1 VNGERLRADTGQEN
15 VMPSLHPRLPPLN
28 TLRAFRAVMRCG
40 NLQDAA
46 GELLVTPQAVGHQMR
61 MLEAP
66 RSGSPCAPSKG
77 KRLPVANDVV
87 HVVDDDVDVRKSLG
101 FLLATAD
108 FAVRLHESATAF
120 LAMDLKEI
128 DGCIVTD
135 VRMPG
140 IDGIEFLRQLKAR
153 GHNLP
158 VIVMTG
164 HADVALAV
172 QAMKEGAA
180 DFIEKPFDD
189 QVLIDAI
196 HSALAN
202 RTQAASAYPQSA
214 EIRKSLSTLS
224 ERERQ
229 VLDGLVSGLPNKTI
243 AYDLGISPRT
253 VEIHRANLMSKM
265 GAGSLSHLV
274 RMALIA
280 DPSH

>member
-1 VNGERLRADTGQEN
+1 MAD
-15 VMPSLHPRLPPLN
+15 SDL
-28 TLRAFRAVMRCG
+28 
-40 NLQDAA
+40 
-46 GELLVTPQAVGHQMR
+46 
-61 MLEAP
+61 
-66 RSGSPCAPSKG
+66 
-77 KRLPVANDVV
+77 V

-120 LAMDLKEI
+120 LSTATSHL

-140 IDGIEFLRQLKAR
+140 IDGIGFLRQLRAG
-153 GHNLP
+153 GHTIP

-189 QVLIDAI
+189 EILIEAI
-196 HSALAN
+196 RSALAN
-202 RTQAASAYPQSA
+202 RNQANAAHPQSA
-214 EIRKSLSTLS
+214 DIRARLSTLS

-243 AYDLGISPRT
+243 AHDLGISPRT
-253 VEIHRANLMSKM
+253 VEIHRANVMSKM
-265 GAGSLSHLV
+265 GASSLSHLV
-274 RMALIA
+274 RMALIVESR
-280 DPSH
+280 P

>member
-1 VNGERLRADTGQEN
+1 MAD
-15 VMPSLHPRLPPLN
+15 SHL
-28 TLRAFRAVMRCG
+28 
-40 NLQDAA
+40 
-46 GELLVTPQAVGHQMR
+46 
-61 MLEAP
+61 
-66 RSGSPCAPSKG
+66 
-77 KRLPVANDVV
+77 V

-108 FAVRLHESATAF
+108 FAVRLYESATAF
-120 LAMDLKEI
+120 LATATSSL

-140 IDGIEFLRQLKAR
+140 IDGIEFLRQLRTR
-153 GHNLP
+153 GHTIP

-189 QVLIDAI
+189 EVLIEAI
-196 HSALAN
+196 RSALDN
-202 RTQAASAYPQSA
+202 RNQADATHPQSV
-214 EIRKSLSTLS
+214 EIRGRLAALS

-229 VLDGLVSGLPNKTI
+229 VLDGLVSGLPNKAI

-253 VEIHRANLMSKM
+253 VEIHRANVMSKM
-265 GAGSLSHLV
+265 AASSLSHLV
-274 RMALIA
+274 RMALVVE
-280 DPSH
+280 SKR

>member
-1 VNGERLRADTGQEN
+1 MA
-15 VMPSLHPRLPPLN
+15 S
-28 TLRAFRAVMRCG
+28 
-40 NLQDAA
+40 
-46 GELLVTPQAVGHQMR
+46 
-61 MLEAP
+61 
-66 RSGSPCAPSKG
+66 
-77 KRLPVANDVV
+77 DVI

-120 LAMDLKEI
+120 LATEQKQIE
-128 DGCIVTD
+128 GCIVTD

-140 IDGIEFLRQLKAR
+140 IDGIEFLRQLRAR
-153 GHNLP
+153 GHDVP

-189 QVLIDAI
+189 EVLIGAI
-196 HSALAN
+196 RSAVDN
-202 RTQAASAYPQSA
+202 RNHAVAAHPQAAD
-214 EIRKSLSTLS
+214 IRKNLSTLS

-243 AYDLGISPRT
+243 AYDLVISPRT
-253 VEIHRANLMSKM
+253 VEIHRANVMSKM

-280 DPSH
+280 DPKN

>member
-1 VNGERLRADTGQEN
+1 MTDN
-15 VMPSLHPRLPPLN
+15 
-28 TLRAFRAVMRCG
+28 
-40 NLQDAA
+40 
-46 GELLVTPQAVGHQMR
+46 
-61 MLEAP
+61 
-66 RSGSPCAPSKG
+66 
-77 KRLPVANDVV
+77 VV

-120 LAMDLKEI
+120 LTTATKEI
-128 DGCIVTD
+128 QGCIVSD

-153 GHNLP
+153 GHNVP
-158 VIVMTG
+158 VIVITG

-189 QVLIDAI
+189 QALIDAI
-196 HSALAN
+196 HSALKSRFSTAASQA
-202 RTQAASAYPQSA
+202 QAAD
-214 EIRKSLSTLS
+214 IRNHLSTLS
-224 ERERQ
+224 HRERQ
-229 VLDGLVSGLPNKTI
+229 VLDGLVAGLPNKTI

-253 VEIHRANLMSKM
+253 VEIHRANVMNKM

-274 RMALIA
+274 RMALA
-280 DPSH
+280 AGSGT

>member
-1 VNGERLRADTGQEN
+1 MA
-15 VMPSLHPRLPPLN
+15 
-28 TLRAFRAVMRCG
+28 G
-40 NLQDAA
+40 NDL
-46 GELLVTPQAVGHQMR
+46 
-61 MLEAP
+61 
-66 RSGSPCAPSKG
+66 
-77 KRLPVANDVV
+77 V
-87 HVVDDDVDVRKSLG
+87 HVVDDDVEVRKSLG

-108 FAVRLHESATAF
+108 FAVRLYESASVF
-120 LAMDLKEI
+120 LATATGNL

-140 IDGIEFLRQLKAR
+140 IDGIEFLRQLRTR
-153 GHNLP
+153 GHTLP

-189 QVLIDAI
+189 DILIDAI
-196 HSALAN
+196 RSALGN
-202 RTQAASAYPQSA
+202 RNQADATHPQSS
-214 EIRKSLSTLS
+214 EIRGRLSTLS

-253 VEIHRANLMSKM
+253 VEIHRANVMSKM
-265 GAGSLSHLV
+265 AASSLSHLV
-274 RMALIA
+274 RMALIVE
-280 DPSH
+280 SKR

>member
-1 VNGERLRADTGQEN
+1 MAD
-15 VMPSLHPRLPPLN
+15 SDL
-28 TLRAFRAVMRCG
+28 
-40 NLQDAA
+40 
-46 GELLVTPQAVGHQMR
+46 
-61 MLEAP
+61 
-66 RSGSPCAPSKG
+66 
-77 KRLPVANDVV
+77 V

-108 FAVRLHESATAF
+108 FAVRLHESATGF
-120 LAMDLKEI
+120 LSTATGNL

-140 IDGIEFLRQLKAR
+140 IDGIEFLRQLRAG
-153 GHNLP
+153 GHTIP

-172 QAMKEGAA
+172 QAMKEGAS

-189 QVLIDAI
+189 EVLIDAI
-196 HSALAN
+196 RSALAN
-202 RTQAASAYPQSA
+202 RNQVNAAHPQSA
-214 EIRKSLSTLS
+214 EIRGCLSTLS

-253 VEIHRANLMSKM
+253 VEIHRANVMSKM
-265 GAGSLSHLV
+265 SATSLSHLV
-274 RMALIA
+274 RMALIVE
-280 DPSH
+280 SKR

>member
-1 VNGERLRADTGQEN
+1 
-15 VMPSLHPRLPPLN
+15 
-28 TLRAFRAVMRCG
+28 
-40 NLQDAA
+40 
-46 GELLVTPQAVGHQMR
+46 
-61 MLEAP
+61 
-66 RSGSPCAPSKG
+66 
-77 KRLPVANDVV
+77 
-87 HVVDDDVDVRKSLG
+87 VVDDDVDVRKSLG

-108 FAVRLHESATAF
+108 FAVRLYESATAF
-120 LAMDLKEI
+120 LATEPKEVE
-128 DGCIVTD
+128 GCIVTD

-140 IDGIEFLRQLKAR
+140 IDGIEFLRQLKSR
-153 GHNLP
+153 GLNVP

-189 QVLIDAI
+189 QVLIDALR
-196 HSALAN
+196 SALDN
-202 RTQAASAYPQSA
+202 RSQPVAAHPQST
-214 EIRKSLSTLS
+214 EIRKNLATLS

-253 VEIHRANLMSKM
+253 VEIHRANVMSKM

-280 DPSH
+280 EPKH

>member
-1 VNGERLRADTGQEN
+1 MA
-15 VMPSLHPRLPPLN
+15 
-28 TLRAFRAVMRCG
+28 AI
-40 NLQDAA
+40 NL
-46 GELLVTPQAVGHQMR
+46 
-61 MLEAP
+61 
-66 RSGSPCAPSKG
+66 
-77 KRLPVANDVV
+77 V

-120 LAMDLKEI
+120 LSAVTDNL
-128 DGCIVTD
+128 DGCIVSD

-140 IDGIEFLRQLKAR
+140 IDGIELLRELKTR
-153 GHNLP
+153 GYKLP
-158 VIVMTG
+158 VIIMTG

-189 QVLIDAI
+189 EVLIEAI
-196 HSALAN
+196 RSALDN
-202 RTQAASAYPQSA
+202 RSQVNATHPQSA
-214 EIRKSLSTLS
+214 DIQRRLSTLS

-229 VLDGLVSGLPNKTI
+229 VLEGLLSGMPNKTI

-253 VEIHRANLMSKM
+253 VEIHRANVMSKM

-274 RMALIA
+274 RMALIIE
-280 DPSH
+280 SKS

>member
-1 VNGERLRADTGQEN
+1 
-15 VMPSLHPRLPPLN
+15 M
-28 TLRAFRAVMRCG
+28 
-40 NLQDAA
+40 
-46 GELLVTPQAVGHQMR
+46 
-61 MLEAP
+61 
-66 RSGSPCAPSKG
+66 
-77 KRLPVANDVV
+77 ANDVV

-108 FAVRLHESATAF
+108 FAVRLYESATAF
-120 LAMDLKEI
+120 LATEPKEV
-128 DGCIVTD
+128 DGCVVTD

-153 GHNLP
+153 GLGVP

-196 HSALAN
+196 RSALDH
-202 RTQAASAYPQSA
+202 RSQPVAAHPQST
-214 EIRKSLSTLS
+214 EIRKNLATLS
-224 ERERQ
+224 EREHQ

-253 VEIHRANLMSKM
+253 VEIHRANVMSKM

-280 DPSH
+280 EPKH

>member
-1 VNGERLRADTGQEN
+1 
-15 VMPSLHPRLPPLN
+15 M
-28 TLRAFRAVMRCG
+28 
-40 NLQDAA
+40 
-46 GELLVTPQAVGHQMR
+46 VGTD
-61 MLEAP
+61 L
-66 RSGSPCAPSKG
+66 
-77 KRLPVANDVV
+77 V

-120 LAMDLKEI
+120 LSTATGKL

-140 IDGIEFLRQLKAR
+140 IDGIEFLRQLRAS
-153 GHNLP
+153 GHTIP

-172 QAMKEGAA
+172 QAMKEGAS

-189 QVLIDAI
+189 ELLIDAI
-196 HSALAN
+196 RSALAN
-202 RTQAASAYPQSA
+202 RNQVNAAHPQSA
-214 EIRKSLSTLS
+214 DIRGRLSTLS

-253 VEIHRANLMSKM
+253 VEIYRANVMEKM
-265 GAGSLSHLV
+265 QAKSLSELV
-274 RMALIA
+274 RMALVGGLL
-280 DPSH
+280 DHSE

>member
-1 VNGERLRADTGQEN
+1 MA
-15 VMPSLHPRLPPLN
+15 
-28 TLRAFRAVMRCG
+28 G
-40 NLQDAA
+40 N
-46 GELLVTPQAVGHQMR
+46 EL
-61 MLEAP
+61 
-66 RSGSPCAPSKG
+66 
-77 KRLPVANDVV
+77 V

-120 LAMDLKEI
+120 LATATDNI

-153 GHNLP
+153 GHGVP

-164 HADVALAV
+164 HGDVALAV

-189 QVLIDAI
+189 EMLIDAI
-196 HSALAN
+196 RSALNN
-202 RTQAASAYPQSA
+202 RNQAEATHPQST
-214 EIRKSLSTLS
+214 EIRARLSTLS
-224 ERERQ
+224 EREKQ
-229 VLDGLVSGLPNKTI
+229 VLDGLMSGLPNKTI

-253 VEIHRANLMSKM
+253 VEIHRANVMSKM
-265 GAGSLSHLV
+265 SANSLSHLV
-274 RMALIA
+274 RMALTA
-280 DPSH
+280 ESKG

>member
-1 VNGERLRADTGQEN
+1 MSVSDL
-15 VMPSLHPRLPPLN
+15 
-28 TLRAFRAVMRCG
+28 
-40 NLQDAA
+40 
-46 GELLVTPQAVGHQMR
+46 
-61 MLEAP
+61 
-66 RSGSPCAPSKG
+66 
-77 KRLPVANDVV
+77 V

-120 LAMDLKEI
+120 LATATGNP

-140 IDGIEFLRQLKAR
+140 IDGIEFLRQLRTR
-153 GHNLP
+153 GHMLP

-172 QAMKEGAA
+172 QAMKEGAS

-189 QVLIDAI
+189 DILISAI
-196 HSALAN
+196 RSALDKRNQAN
-202 RTQAASAYPQSA
+202 TTHPQST
-214 EIRKSLSTLS
+214 EINGRLSTLS

-253 VEIHRANLMSKM
+253 VEIHRANVMSKM
-265 GAGSLSHLV
+265 SASSLSHLV
-274 RMALIA
+274 RMALIVE
-280 DPSH
+280 PKS